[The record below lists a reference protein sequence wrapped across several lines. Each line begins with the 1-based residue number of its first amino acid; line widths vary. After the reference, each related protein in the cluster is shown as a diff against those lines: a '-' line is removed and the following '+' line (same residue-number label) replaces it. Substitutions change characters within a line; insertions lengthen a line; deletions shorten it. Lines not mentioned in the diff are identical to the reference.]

1 MPPLS
6 HELCFRY
13 FADILDTL
21 TSTNQHEKVLHLIV
35 DRIARLTR
43 CQTCAIVLI
52 DPATEYLHIDNWHG
66 LSLTFCNQFRRKIAT
81 TTIGQLLWTGVPI
94 LLTGEEPDQQRA
106 EELKLEHPFRSCV
119 CVQIEIDHRTLGY
132 IHVDSAETNAFTAD
146 ELKLLQLYADLA
158 GLAINKSRLYDEN
171 LHLERIDRETGLEKY
186 VPFLEKLNAAIA
198 RSGEFGE
205 HFSLLLMD
213 VDNFK
218 ETVKT
223 FGYEASRQ
231 LLREM
236 AATIKG
242 KLRPM
247 DAAGRYGFDEFV
259 VLLENSDLEAGTAF
273 AKTILD
279 AISLARYTPLSI
291 RSTVSI
297 GLAAC
302 PRNGRA
308 ADELILSAKKALF
321 EAQRMG
327 RNNVYAFE
335 AEWHAHRESHPVV

>member
-1 MPPLS
+1 VGTMTTLPND
-6 HELCFRY
+6 LCFRY
-13 FADILDTL
+13 LSDILETL
-21 TSTNQHEKVLHLIV
+21 TSTNQHERVLHLIV
-35 DRIARLTR
+35 DRIARSTK
-43 CQTCAIVLI
+43 CQTCAVVLI
-52 DPATEYLHIDNWHG
+52 DPKTEYLHIDNSSG

-81 TTIGQLLWTGVPI
+81 ATVGQLLWTGVPI
-94 LLTGEEPDQQRA
+94 LLTGDEPDHHRA
-106 EELKLEHPFRSCV
+106 EEIQLEHPFESCV

-132 IHVDSAETNAFTAD
+132 VHVDSKEKNAFTAD
-146 ELKLLQLYADLA
+146 NVKLLQMYADLA

-186 VPFLEKLNAAIA
+186 VPFLEKLNAALTRA
-198 RSGEFGE
+198 EEFGE
-205 HFSLLLMD
+205 HFCLLLMD

-218 ETVKT
+218 EIVKT
-223 FGYEASRQ
+223 FGYDSSR
-231 LLREM
+231 LLLKEM
-236 AATIKG
+236 AGTIKG
-242 KLRPM
+242 KMRAI

-273 AKTILD
+273 AKSVLES
-279 AISLARYTPLSI
+279 ISASHYTPLSI

-327 RNNVYAFE
+327 RNNVFAPE
-335 AEWHAHRESHPVV
+335 TE